1 MANAARKSLEERTI
15 EVNRRELLKTLLEN
29 KERHIQDYEAAVEG
43 YKRHLLQKIQTAY
56 EDTKK
61 IIGNKHKKSIDLAE
75 SLESVED
82 IEKQT
87 DFFIFNGPIV
97 ITLIFHSL
105 SDMRVPRCY
114 SKEYD
119 AAIEI
124 ANWDVRDT
132 IELTHAEFT
141 CFVRDLW
148 DWKME
153 FNTISQLY
161 KTI

>member
-1 MANAARKSLEERTI
+1 MANAARKSLEERTV
-15 EVNRRELLKTLLEN
+15 EVNRMDLLKTLIEN
-29 KERHIQDYEAAVEG
+29 KERHIQDYEVAVEG

-61 IIGNKHKKSIDLAE
+61 IIDNKYKKFVDLAE
-75 SLESVED
+75 ALESVEE
-82 IEKQT
+82 IEKQN
-87 DFFIFNGPIV
+87 DFFVFTDRIV
-97 ITLIFHSL
+97 I
-105 SDMRVPRCY
+105 DMRVPRCY

-119 AAIEI
+119 AAIAI

-132 IELTHAEFT
+132 LELTHAEFT